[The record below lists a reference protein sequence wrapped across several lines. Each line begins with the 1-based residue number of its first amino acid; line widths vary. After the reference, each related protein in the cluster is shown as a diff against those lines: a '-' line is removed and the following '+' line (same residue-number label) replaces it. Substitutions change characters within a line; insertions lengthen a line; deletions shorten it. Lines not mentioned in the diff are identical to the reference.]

1 MSYRKLLPAIILA
14 AAVTT
19 TAASPASANGFG
31 NANGCCPFADNGKHW
46 YNYAS
51 LETRTR
57 TAVKAALLNLDSQT
71 DMTVA
76 ADTTADPSTDVES
89 FDQYYVD
96 HWDLDWNGSS
106 TGYNLFAYSK
116 CVKANAPASSGQ
128 PWTCDQY
135 EVRYDLADIDW
146 MTATQRQALA
156 CHEVGHTVGLD
167 HSTESTSCL
176 KTGAHKIIKYS
187 AHDVAHINGR
197 Y

>member
-1 MSYRKLLPAIILA
+1 MSLRKLLPAVVLA

-19 TAASPASANGFG
+19 TASPAAANPFG
-31 NANGCCPFADNGKHW
+31 SANGCCPFADNGKHW

-57 TAVKAALLNLDSQT
+57 TAVKAALLNLDAQT

-76 ADTTADPSTDVES
+76 ADSTPDPSTDVES
-89 FDQYYVD
+89 FDRYYVD
-96 HWDLDWNGSS
+96 HWGLDWDGST
-106 TGYNLFAYSK
+106 TGSNLLAYAK
-116 CVKANAPASSGQ
+116 CVKTIPPADSSQ
-128 PWTCDQY
+128 PWRCDQY

-146 MTATQRQALA
+146 MTKTQRQALA
-156 CHEVGHTVGLD
+156 CHELGHTVGLD
-167 HSTESTSCL
+167 HSTQSSSCL
-176 KTGAHKIIKYS
+176 RKGAHTTVKYS